1 MPRTP
6 KPSGRRQG
14 KGYGD
19 RRVANREP
27 IQRFL
32 IVCEGEKTEPHYF
45 NNFHVPSSLVLN
57 VLGIARDPLRLV
69 SRAIH
74 ERQAEQYDQV
84 WCVFD
89 KDETPPDPFNQ
100 AIQEA
105 ERAGIHVA
113 YSVQAFELWYLL
125 HFDYVDVATPRVDY
139 ITRLREK
146 LGWPYAKNEATLYRE
161 LRPRQEVA
169 MRHAKTLQAQYTSR
183 NPAEHDPST
192 TVHLLVAELN
202 RFTPQSRFGD
212 GESTSSS

>member
-32 IVCEGEKTEPHYF
+32 IVCEGEKTEPNYF
-45 NNFHVPSSLVLN
+45 NGFHVPSSLVLN

-89 KDETPPDPFNQ
+89 KDETPPDQFNQ

-105 ERAGIHVA
+105 ERAGIRVA

-125 HFDYVDVATPRVDY
+125 HFDYVDVPTSRADY
-139 ITRLREK
+139 MARLSER
-146 LGWPYAKNEATLYRE
+146 LGRTYAKNEANLYRE
-161 LRPRQEVA
+161 LGSRQVTA
-169 MRHAKTLQAQYTSR
+169 MHHAEKLMSQYGLESPAQ
-183 NPAEHDPST
+183 NDPST
-192 TVHLLVAELN
+192 TVHLLVKELN
-202 RFTPQSRFGD
+202 RFTPQNRFQ
-212 GESTSSS
+212 SNR